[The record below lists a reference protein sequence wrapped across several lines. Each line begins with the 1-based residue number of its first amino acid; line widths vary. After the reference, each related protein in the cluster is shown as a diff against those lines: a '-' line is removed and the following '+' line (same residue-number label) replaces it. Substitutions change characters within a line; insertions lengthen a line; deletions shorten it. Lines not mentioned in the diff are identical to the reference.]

1 MKILA
6 NPVFLRAG
14 VVFCCAAFS
23 FLLGLI
29 FIRLLR
35 KNITEEAEISSEA
48 SPSLETLPM
57 HLYNTVI
64 QQLKQQKHELQVQSQ
79 TEQARARTA
88 ETFSQ
93 AVLSNLSSGVLVL
106 GTNGLVKS
114 TNAAAKAILGFA
126 STTGMSAADIFR
138 GAEIRS
144 SASDPLYVG
153 DEIAAVLHE
162 GSNRRQVEAV
172 YETPSGEQRF
182 ISLTIS
188 PVLATEGGL
197 LGIACLITD
206 LSELE
211 QIRRAQALRG
221 EISAEMALQLRTSL
235 TTISGYAQ
243 QLANNHDPELAKQ
256 LAADI
261 AEEATQ
267 LDRTL
272 GGFLVEKGATQS
284 VAAGSSE

>member
-1 MKILA
+1 VKILA

-162 GSNRRQVEAV
+162 GSNRRQVEAALLFDV
-172 YETPSGEQRF
+172 AEQLQYARR
-182 ISLTIS
+182 
-188 PVLATEGGL
+188 
-197 LGIACLITD
+197 IA
-206 LSELE
+206 
-211 QIRRAQALRG
+211 
-221 EISAEMALQLRTSL
+221 
-235 TTISGYAQ
+235 AQ
-243 QLANNHDPELAKQ
+243 QVEHETFEVGRLRDVHARAAGVIRLGSLAHTVDAR
-256 LAADI
+256 
-261 AEEATQ
+261 AEELIEHIVLVGRDDEL
-267 LDRTL
+267 LDRQPHHPRDMACADVAKIA
-272 GGFLVEKGATQS
+272 GRHRERHALV
-284 VAAGSSE
+284 V